1 MKYDVVVI
9 IALPRF
15 VFILNR
21 ILHKKQKDST
31 FQGSN
36 VSLFDRLYSVHLP
49 LHMCAEGDV
58 ISPQTLEV

>member
-9 IALPRF
+9 IASPRF

-36 VSLFDRLYSVHLP
+36 VSLFDRLYSVHP
-49 LHMCAEGDV
+49 SAYMC
-58 ISPQTLEV
+58 

>member
-9 IALPRF
+9 IASPRF

-21 ILHKKQKDST
+21 ILHKKQKNST

-36 VSLFDRLYSVHLP
+36 VSLFYRLYSVHLP
-49 LHMCAEGDV
+49 LHICAEGD
-58 ISPQTLEV
+58 ICAE